1 MRYRSTR
8 WAWLGALGVVIA
20 LAGCGL
26 GGSSSTSTASV
37 VGTPT
42 PTVAPGVTF
51 GAQPC
56 PSGITPAFY
65 STLLSLTADQ
75 HIETL
80 KCADF
85 RHDGAL
91 EVLLGV
97 RLDGTG
103 SFLNVYLYSLPTGS
117 AATQLYYDLGL
128 GGGTVA
134 ISRASTILL
143 NSVDAGDCVNA
154 GTTSNAGLQ
163 PSWSQE
169 IGWNGTGFMPSVF
182 PGIYPYLTRF
192 DAEHAQQQVDGGAL
206 TPPTPVALVNQFFTQ
221 QLHYPAADP
230 GTALL
235 TSDDTTATVQSYGF
249 TFVLRRLVATGTNG
263 LWDIISV
270 NAQPNLAALTTP
282 SNLAQ
287 VNSPI
292 AVAGSGKARIS
303 GSQFT
308 FTVRDHANCVIG
320 HTSLAAPTATGPLTA
335 SLGYTAD
342 SGVTV
347 QPSQGTLAGTAYQEG
362 TLWVAQQNPDGTY
375 ANLQIVKLLLG

>member
-1 MRYRSTR
+1 MRHCGKM
-8 WAWLGALGVVIA
+8 WMWLSALGVIIA

-26 GGSSSTSTASV
+26 GGGSSTSTASA
-37 VGTPT
+37 GTTPT

-56 PSGITPAFY
+56 PSGVTPAFY
-65 STLLSLTADQ
+65 STLLKLTADE
-75 HIETL
+75 HVETL

-85 RHDGAL
+85 RHDGTL

-103 SFLNVYLYSLPTGS
+103 SFLNVYLYSLPNGNT
-117 AATQLYYDLGL
+117 ATQLYYDLGL

-134 ISRASTILL
+134 ISRVSTILL

-154 GTTSNAGLQ
+154 GASSNASLQ

-169 IGWNGTGFMPSVF
+169 IGWNGTGFMPLIF

-192 DAEHAQQQVDGGAL
+192 DAEHAQQQVDGGAM
-206 TPPTPVALVNQFFTQ
+206 TPPAPTDIVNQFFTQ

-230 GTALL
+230 GTTLT
-235 TSDDTTATVQSYGF
+235 TSDDTTAQVQSYGF
-249 TFVLRRLVATGTNG
+249 TFVLRRMVTIGSKG
-263 LWDIISV
+263 VWDIVSI

-282 SNLAQ
+282 ANLAQ
-287 VNSPI
+287 VSSPI
-292 AVAGSGKARIS
+292 AVSGNGAASNS
-303 GSQFT
+303 GSQFVI
-308 FTVRDHANCVIG
+308 TVRDHANCAIG
-320 HTSLAAPTATGPLTA
+320 HTSIPAPATSGPLTA
-335 SLGYTAD
+335 SVSYTAD

-347 QPSQGTLAGTAYQEG
+347 QNAQGTLGGTAYQEG
-362 TLWVAQQNPDGTY
+362 TLWVTQQKADGTY
-375 ANLQIVKLLLG
+375 ANLQIVKLLLS